1 MFKKNNQISRSLKL
15 SASAVAAA
23 LIFGGCA
30 LFSGGEQKTDSA
42 ESSRQKIDAVDGLL
56 ALSGKAAHTMEI
68 IHVNDIHS
76 YIDPLGVSFKTPK
89 GMLRVKVGGPEAL
102 NSIITERRKHN
113 PDLLVISAGDQITGN
128 ASNYDLFHG
137 EADAALYNLFKIDF
151 YMLGNHEFDH
161 GGKGIAVFMDYMK
174 KYSPNTVFLNSDLT
188 VGPDNAM
195 KDTGVKEYFKTV
207 GGEKVAFYGVTAVKK
222 VPVSSSPDPDM
233 KFAPTIETINKM
245 TAKNKD
251 KAKIQILVSH
261 QGLGEDL
268 GNSAMFNDIDV
279 IVGGDSH
286 SLLGNFSKY
295 GLKGEGVY
303 PIIKTNASGHKIC
316 IVQANEYGKVLG
328 DLVVSFD
335 KDGNVVD
342 CAGSPFMPLWK
353 NTAEFMSVDD
363 KKDNT
368 KAAAVKEVEAMITD
382 KTTSFVEAEPNAAAT
397 AAMKPFRDKIKKKF
411 KHLGK
416 VKQNLCST
424 IYPTDE
430 CVIKNEISPYGSETC
445 SVYGKMYIADT
456 DAQIF
461 LGNSGMFRVDIENG
475 DFSDAD
481 LLAVTPFSSRLLEMN
496 MTGSEITR
504 LLNEV
509 MVFVNAEPYGR
520 DGGVPCGYGF
530 KYALKSSGKTPVTD
544 IKIGEDYPEN
554 INPKKTYK
562 VIVPDYIA
570 KGKDGYTFLKTKK
583 AVKDYGLDADK
594 IRKYLKK
601 YGAFPVIGD
610 LKTITSYKP

>member
-1 MFKKNNQISRSLKL
+1 MFERNNQIARSLKL
-15 SASAVAAA
+15 SVSAVIAA
-23 LIFGGCA
+23 LVFGGCA
-30 LFSGGEQKTDSA
+30 LFSEKKDDAAAVSA
-42 ESSRQKIDAVDGLL
+42 QKIDAIDGLSTV
-56 ALSGKAAHTMEI
+56 SGNTAYTMEI
-68 IHVNDIHS
+68 IHMNDVHS
-76 YIDPLGVSFKTPK
+76 YIDPVGVSFKTPK
-89 GMLRVKVGGPEAL
+89 GMLRVKVGGPEVF
-102 NSIITERRKHN
+102 NEIITERRKHN

-137 EADAALYNLFKIDF
+137 EADAALYGLFKTDF

-161 GGKGIAVFMDYMK
+161 GGKGIAVFQDYMK
-174 KYSPNTVFLNSDLT
+174 KYTPNTVFLNSDLT

-195 KDTGVKEYFKTV
+195 KDMGVKEYFRTV
-207 GGEKVAFYGVTAVKK
+207 GGEKIAFYGVTAVKK
-222 VPVSSSPDPDM
+222 VPASSSPDPDM
-233 KFAPTIETINKM
+233 QFAPTVETINKL

-268 GNSAMFNDIDV
+268 SNSVLFNDIDV

-286 SLLGNFSKY
+286 SLLGNFSEY
-295 GLKGEGVY
+295 GLKEEGAY
-303 PIIKTNASGHKIC
+303 PQIRTNASGHKIC

-335 KDGNVVD
+335 KAGNVID
-342 CAGSPFMPLWK
+342 CSGSPFMALWK
-353 NTAEFMSVDD
+353 NTAEFMSVADA
-363 KKDNT
+363 KDNT
-368 KAAAVKEVEAMITD
+368 KAAAVKEVESMIED
-382 KTTSFVEAEPNAAAT
+382 RTTSFIEAKPDAAASL
-397 AAMKPFRDKIKKKF
+397 AMKPFRTKIKEKF
-411 KHLGK
+411 KHLGT

-424 IYPTDE
+424 RYPTDG
-430 CVIKNEISPYGSETC
+430 CVIKNEVNPYGSETC
-445 SVYGKMYIADT
+445 SVYGRMYLDGT
-456 DAQIF
+456 DIPIF

-481 LLAVTPFSSRLLEMN
+481 LLAVTPFSARLLEIR
-496 MTGSEITR
+496 MTGSEFAR

-530 KYALKSSGKTPVTD
+530 KYSLSSSGKTPVTD
-544 IKIGEDYPEN
+544 IRIGEDDPQSV
-554 INPKKTYK
+554 NPKKTYR
-562 VIVPDYIA
+562 IMVPDYIA

-594 IRKYLKK
+594 VRDYLKK
-601 YGAFPVIGD
+601 HGSFPIVND